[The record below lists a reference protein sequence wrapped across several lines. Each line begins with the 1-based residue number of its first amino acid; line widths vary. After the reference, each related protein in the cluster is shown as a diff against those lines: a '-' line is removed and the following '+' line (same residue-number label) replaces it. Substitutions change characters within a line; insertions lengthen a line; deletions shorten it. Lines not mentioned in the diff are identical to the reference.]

1 MAYWWVNHKQTY
13 VQETQGGYL
22 WSPKTRQD
30 GSRSQFYENMTKVQ
44 PDDIVF
50 SYANAQIRDVGVAIT
65 SAMAAAK
72 PSEFGA
78 AGDNWSEEGWLVRV
92 DFQRTRKALRP
103 KDQITQIAPLLPEK
117 YAPIQPNGN
126 GNQTAYLTFI
136 SDDLGQL
143 LISFLNDP
151 ELEALLSDIRREL
164 REEQIERGIR
174 DLPDVPETDKEQLVR
189 SRRGQGVFRRELEKI
204 ETCCR
209 VTRLSEK
216 SHLRASH
223 IKPWRNGTNRERLD
237 GNNGLLLAPHID
249 HLFDR
254 GYLTFTDDG
263 EVLVSSGLTPKAR
276 VALGVE
282 PAQRVGGFNAE
293 QSAYL
298 AYHREHIFLG

>member
-13 VQETQGGYL
+13 VQETHGGYL
-22 WSPKTRQD
+22 WSPKRRQD
-30 GSRSQFYENMTKVQ
+30 GGRSQFYENMTEVQ
-44 PDDIVF
+44 PGDTVF
-50 SYANAQIRDVGVAIT
+50 SFANAQIRDIGVATT
-65 SAMAAAK
+65 SAMAATK

-92 DFQRTRKALRP
+92 EFQRTRGALRP
-103 KDQITQIAPLLPEK
+103 KDWIDQIRPLLPEK
-117 YAPIQPNGN
+117 YAPIQPSGN
-126 GNQTAYLTFI
+126 GNQAAYLTSI

-143 LISFLNDP
+143 LISFLTDS
-151 ELEALLSDIRREL
+151 ELDARLSDIRREL
-164 REEQIERGIR
+164 NEDQIERDIR

-204 ETCCR
+204 ESCCR
-209 VTRLSEK
+209 VTRLSEQ

-223 IKPWRNGTNRERLD
+223 IKPWRDGTNRERLD

-263 EVLVSSGLTPKAR
+263 EVVLSSKLTHKAGI
-276 VALGVE
+276 ALGVV
-282 PAQRVGGFNAE
+282 PARRVGRFNSE
-293 QSAYL
+293 QRAYL
-298 AYHREHIFLG
+298 AYHRKHVFLG